1 MPAPNLPLRVLVT
14 SPRAL
19 NRAGLVALLRGQ
31 PQIEVVGETN
41 ALVAQ
46 VESDVVLLDAQPFKP
61 QPLPFGFL
69 AILSAL
75 DDAVQWLDAGAAG
88 CILDTAS
95 AQELLTAIRQVARG
109 ETFLS
114 PPIVKHIVV
123 SAVPRHRQSEEE
135 IEPLTERER
144 AVLHLLAQGL
154 SNKDMAQK
162 LYLSVRTIEG
172 HLLNIYGKLRVKS
185 RTEAVLWAVQHIQ

>member
-1 MPAPNLPLRVLVT
+1 MPAPNSSVGVLVT

-19 NRAGLVALLRGQ
+19 SRAGLVALLRGQ

-41 ALVAQ
+41 ALGTKV
-46 VESDVVLLDAQPFKP
+46 VSDVVLLDAQLFKP
-61 QPLPFGFL
+61 QALPFRIL
-69 AILSAL
+69 AIVSAL
-75 DDAVQWLDAGAAG
+75 DDAVHWLDAGAAG

-95 AQELLTAIRQVARG
+95 VEELLTAIRQVARG

-114 PPIVKHIVV
+114 SPIVKHIVV
-123 SAVPRHRQSEEE
+123 SAVRHHRQSEEE

-144 AVLHLLAQGL
+144 AVLQLLAQGL
-154 SNKDMAQK
+154 GNKDISQK
-162 LYLSVRTIEG
+162 LYLSVRTVEG

-185 RTEAVLWAVQHIQ
+185 RTEAVLWAVDHIR